1 MRPGLAWSWESAGL
15 GAAYALPAAVV
26 AVNDPRLGVAVA
38 VGVLPAAIVGLPPRR
53 RGRLVLIL
61 VGALTGLPMVVGG
74 VLASVPVLAVL
85 AIWGLAV
92 GAAALAARSLAG
104 QVAMVLSLPM
114 IGVGLSYSDVG
125 TAAGLAALMVLG
137 SLYACLVSMLWPERS
152 GPRERPP
159 LATAPTIA
167 YGLRLGAAGASAA
180 AIGFLL
186 DFEHVGWACAAAL
199 LVMRPAAEM
208 QRLRS
213 SGRILAVA
221 VGALAA
227 VALVRLQ
234 PAEAWYGLAVLVTI
248 AAAAGTRESRWYV
261 TPAFTTFLV
270 FVLLLYSN
278 PDQAGW
284 RLGERLD
291 ETILGV
297 ALAYLFGLGLPALAA
312 RRAQR
317 KTLTAR

>member
-1 MRPGLAWSWESAGL
+1 
-15 GAAYALPAAVV
+15 
-26 AVNDPRLGVAVA
+26 VA

-53 RGRLVLIL
+53 RGRLALIL

-74 VLASVPVLAVL
+74 VLASVPALAVA

-104 QVAMVLSLPM
+104 QVAMVLALPM

-125 TAAGLAALMVLG
+125 TAAGLAGLMVLG
-137 SLYACLVSMLWPERS
+137 SLYACLVSMLWPEQS

-159 LATAPTIA
+159 LSTAPTIA
-167 YGLRLGAAGASAA
+167 YGIRLGAAGASAA
-180 AIGFLL
+180 AIGFLFS
-186 DFEHVGWACAAAL
+186 FEHVGWACAAAL

-221 VGALAA
+221 VGALVA

-270 FVLLLYSN
+270 FVLLLYSS
-278 PDQAGW
+278 PDQAGS
-284 RLGERLD
+284 RLGERLG
-291 ETILGV
+291 ETVLGV
-297 ALAYLFGLGLPALAA
+297 ALAYFFGLALPALAA
-312 RRAQR
+312 RRAPR
-317 KTLTAR
+317 RWLRAR